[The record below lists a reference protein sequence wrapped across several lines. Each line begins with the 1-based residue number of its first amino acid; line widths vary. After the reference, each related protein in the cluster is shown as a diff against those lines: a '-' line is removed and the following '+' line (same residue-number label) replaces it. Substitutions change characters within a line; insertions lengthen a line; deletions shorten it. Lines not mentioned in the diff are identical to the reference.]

1 MPIYKHDKTLII
13 TNLKVMSSSLNN
25 TKNLKR
31 LTRKSFVNI
40 CFCIFSNKINKVMLV
55 RDPYKRVISIYNNKF
70 KNFQYP
76 DQKLQY
82 IHKIFL
88 KSLYKDK
95 KFKNLNV
102 SEILNSI
109 TFDDFLLSLKKVYEL
124 DGHTKL
130 QSKILIDYKVKM
142 KNLKIIKIE
151 NKTGLGSF
159 FENLNLKIP
168 HLNKNKAKGSL
179 VLD

>member
-1 MPIYKHDKTLII
+1 
-13 TNLKVMSSSLNN
+13 
-25 TKNLKR
+25 
-31 LTRKSFVNI
+31 
-40 CFCIFSNKINKVMLV
+40 MLV

-109 TFDDFLLSLKKVYEL
+109 TFDEFLLLLKKVYES

-130 QSKILIDYKVKM
+130 QSKILVDYKVKI

-151 NKTGLGSF
+151 NKKGLGSF
-159 FENLNLKIP
+159 LKI
-168 HLNKNKAKGSL
+168 
-179 VLD
+179 